1 MPDTMIH
8 VGDGGSIESTD
19 YATHGDPVPPPQID
33 VSIAHPARIY
43 DFLLGGKDNYEADR
57 EVAQHM
63 LAINPQAAPSARRNR
78 EFILRAVRAMVED
91 LGIDQIVDLG
101 TGIPTAPTVHRVARD
116 INPDVVVAYVDNDPI
131 VMAHDRA
138 LLAVEPG
145 VLTVLADLTHPPSVL
160 DDPEIGGLIDW
171 SRPVGII
178 MAAVFHFVPPQ
189 RDPEAMVA
197 AYRDRMAPGSVAAIS
212 MLTSEGAVASEMS
225 RARQEYQERATQ
237 GLTFRSRAE
246 VGAFFAG
253 FDLVEPGL
261 VHPAEWR
268 PTQLPPTETEGSDY
282 FLVGVGRKP
291 GAAS

>member
-1 MPDTMIH
+1 MPDPGFDASRPH
-8 VGDGGSIESTD
+8 VSRVYD
-19 YATHGDPVPPPQID
+19 Y
-33 VSIAHPARIY
+33 
-43 DFLLGGKDNYEADR
+43 LLGGKDNYAADR
-57 EVAQHM
+57 AVAEQM
-63 LAINPQAAPSARRNR
+63 LVINPGAAHSARRNR

-116 INPDVVVAYVDNDPI
+116 INPDVVVAYIDNDPI

-145 VLTVLADLTHPPSVL
+145 VLTVLADLTDPPSVL
-160 DDPEIGGLIDW
+160 DDQEIGGLIDW

-178 MAAVFHFVPPQ
+178 MAAVFHFVPPE
-189 RDPEAMVA
+189 RNPEAMVA
-197 AYRDRMAPGSVAAIS
+197 AYRDRLAPGSAAAIS
-212 MLTSEGAVASEMS
+212 RLTSEGAVASQMT
-225 RARQEYQERATQ
+225 RARNEYRERATQ
-237 GLTFRSRAE
+237 GLTFRSRDE
-246 VGAFFAG
+246 VGAFFTG

-282 FLVGVGRKP
+282 VLVGVGALPR
-291 GAAS
+291 AAS